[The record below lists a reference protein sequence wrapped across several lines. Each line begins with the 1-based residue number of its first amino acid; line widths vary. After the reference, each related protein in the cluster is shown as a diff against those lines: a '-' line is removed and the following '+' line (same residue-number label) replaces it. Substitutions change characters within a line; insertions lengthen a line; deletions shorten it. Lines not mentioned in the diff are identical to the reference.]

1 MMEKLAEIKDGT
13 VFKSGV
19 TDRCNL
25 FLGYKKEDRSTDY
38 ELEKRRYLM
47 KKLKFDSYDGVCF
60 LNGLV
65 FFAPVALLVR
75 TQAGVSEHV
84 FFLLQALLSGVIF
97 LGEIPTGFITDKI
110 GYRKSLI
117 LAQVLLLGARSLLL
131 AAFVS
136 RSLALFVVEA
146 VVEGIAA
153 CFTSGTGS
161 AYLYNLYGENGY
173 LVKTAHAE
181 NFGIAGFIISTVAYA
196 GIYKISGME
205 GLLITTVVMDIIAV
219 VCSFFLRSE
228 SSKTIIADRK
238 EVQILAVFKNKKAF
252 LFVISLAIFSIAWLL
267 INFFYV
273 VKLENCGLPVEWM
286 SLIIL
291 SYSAVQMLAEPILGK
306 LSDGKNGKSSREK
319 LPAVTAATAGV
330 AFLLFGVVK
339 FRAAVLLLMLILPLL
354 LNLPEYLLM
363 DLENQFVD
371 EAECGSQRAATLS
384 VLNMGVNLVE
394 ILTLSA
400 SAFLTKIG
408 IQWCFVFVGC
418 FLMAI
423 ALLFA
428 RIQK

>member
-1 MMEKLAEIKDGT
+1 
-13 VFKSGV
+13 
-19 TDRCNL
+19 
-25 FLGYKKEDRSTDY
+25 
-38 ELEKRRYLM
+38 
-47 KKLKFDSYDGVCF
+47 
-60 LNGLV
+60 
-65 FFAPVALLVR
+65 
-75 TQAGVSEHV
+75 
-84 FFLLQALLSGVIF
+84 
-97 LGEIPTGFITDKI
+97 
-110 GYRKSLI
+110 
-117 LAQVLLLGARSLLL
+117 
-131 AAFVS
+131 
-136 RSLALFVVEA
+136 
-146 VVEGIAA
+146 
-153 CFTSGTGS
+153 
-161 AYLYNLYGENGY
+161 
-173 LVKTAHAE
+173 
-181 NFGIAGFIISTVAYA
+181 
-196 GIYKISGME
+196 ME

-238 EVQILAVFKNKKAF
+238 EMRLQADIRQQENSGDTMQKKQEKDSIRQILAIFKNKKAF

-273 VKLENCGLPVEWM
+273 EKLENCGLPVEWM

-306 LSDGKNGKSSREK
+306 LSDGKNGKSGRGK
-319 LPAVTAATAGV
+319 LPAVTATTAGV

-418 FLMAI
+418 FLMVM
-423 ALLFA
+423 ALLFV

>member
-1 MMEKLAEIKDGT
+1 
-13 VFKSGV
+13 
-19 TDRCNL
+19 
-25 FLGYKKEDRSTDY
+25 
-38 ELEKRRYLM
+38 M

-75 TQAGVSEHV
+75 TQAGVSEHI

-161 AYLYNLYGENGY
+161 AYLYALYGENGY
-173 LVKTAHAE
+173 LAKTAHAG
-181 NFGIAGFIISTVAYA
+181 NFGTAGFIISTVAYA

-228 SSKTIIADRK
+228 SSKAVIADRK
-238 EVQILAVFKNKKAF
+238 EVQILAIFKNKKAF

-273 VKLENCGLPVEWM
+273 VKLENCGLPVECM

-306 LSDGKNGKSSREK
+306 LSDGKNGKSGREK

>member
-1 MMEKLAEIKDGT
+1 
-13 VFKSGV
+13 
-19 TDRCNL
+19 
-25 FLGYKKEDRSTDY
+25 
-38 ELEKRRYLM
+38 M

-146 VVEGIAA
+146 VVEGTAA

-161 AYLYNLYGENGY
+161 TYLYDLYGENGY

-181 NFGIAGFIISTVAYA
+181 NFGTAGFIISTVAYA

-238 EVQILAVFKNKKAF
+238 EMRLQADIRQQENSGDTMQKKQEKDSIRQILAVFKNKKAF

-273 VKLENCGLPVEWM
+273 VKLENCSLPVEWM

-291 SYSAVQMLAEPILGK
+291 IYSAVQMLAEPILGK
-306 LSDGKNGKSSREK
+306 NGKFSREK
-319 LPAVTAATAGV
+319 LPAVTATTAGV

-363 DLENQFVD
+363 NLENQFVD

>member
-1 MMEKLAEIKDGT
+1 
-13 VFKSGV
+13 
-19 TDRCNL
+19 
-25 FLGYKKEDRSTDY
+25 
-38 ELEKRRYLM
+38 M

-131 AAFVS
+131 VAFVS

-146 VVEGIAA
+146 VVEGTAT

-161 AYLYNLYGENGY
+161 AYLYDLYGENGY

-181 NFGIAGFIISTVAYA
+181 NFGTAGFIISTVAYA

-219 VCSFFLRSE
+219 VCSFYLRSE

-238 EVQILAVFKNKKAF
+238 EVKILAIFKNKKAF

-306 LSDGKNGKSSREK
+306 LSDGKNGKSGRGK

-363 DLENQFVD
+363 NLENQFVD
-371 EAECGSQRAATLS
+371 ETECGSQRAATLS

>member
-1 MMEKLAEIKDGT
+1 
-13 VFKSGV
+13 
-19 TDRCNL
+19 
-25 FLGYKKEDRSTDY
+25 
-38 ELEKRRYLM
+38 M

-136 RSLALFVVEA
+136 RSLVLFVVEA

-161 AYLYNLYGENGY
+161 AYLYALYGENGY
-173 LVKTAHAE
+173 LAKTAHAG
-181 NFGIAGFIISTVAYA
+181 NFGTAGFIISTVAYA

-228 SSKTIIADRK
+228 SSKAVIADRK
-238 EVQILAVFKNKKAF
+238 EVQILAIFKNKKAF

-273 VKLENCGLPVEWM
+273 VKLENCGLPVECM

-306 LSDGKNGKSSREK
+306 LSDGKNGKSGRKK
-319 LPAVTAATAGV
+319 LPAVTAVTAVTAGV
-330 AFLLFGVVK
+330 AFLLFGVIK

-371 EAECGSQRAATLS
+371 ETECGSQRAATLS

-423 ALLFA
+423 AHLFA

>member
-1 MMEKLAEIKDGT
+1 
-13 VFKSGV
+13 
-19 TDRCNL
+19 
-25 FLGYKKEDRSTDY
+25 
-38 ELEKRRYLM
+38 M

-146 VVEGIAA
+146 VVEGTAA

-161 AYLYNLYGENGY
+161 AYLYDLYGENGY

-181 NFGIAGFIISTVAYA
+181 NFGTAGFIISTVAYA

-238 EVQILAVFKNKKAF
+238 EVQILAIFKNKKAF

-291 SYSAVQMLAEPILGK
+291 IYSAVQMLAEPILGK
-306 LSDGKNGKSSREK
+306 LSDGKNGKSGRKK

-371 EAECGSQRAATLS
+371 ETECGSQRAATLS

>member
-1 MMEKLAEIKDGT
+1 
-13 VFKSGV
+13 
-19 TDRCNL
+19 
-25 FLGYKKEDRSTDY
+25 
-38 ELEKRRYLM
+38 M

-75 TQAGVSEHV
+75 TQAGVSEHI

-136 RSLALFVVEA
+136 RSLVLFVVEA

-161 AYLYNLYGENGY
+161 AYLYALYGENGY

-181 NFGIAGFIISTVAYA
+181 NFGTAGFIISTVAYA

-228 SSKTIIADRK
+228 SSKAVIADRK
-238 EVQILAVFKNKKAF
+238 EVQILAIFKNKKAF

-273 VKLENCGLPVEWM
+273 EKLENCGLPVEWM

-306 LSDGKNGKSSREK
+306 LSDGKNGKSGRGK

-330 AFLLFGVVK
+330 AFLLFGVIK

-371 EAECGSQRAATLS
+371 ETECGSQRAATLS

>member
-1 MMEKLAEIKDGT
+1 
-13 VFKSGV
+13 
-19 TDRCNL
+19 
-25 FLGYKKEDRSTDY
+25 
-38 ELEKRRYLM
+38 M

-84 FFLLQALLSGVIF
+84 FFILQALLSGVIF

-136 RSLALFVVEA
+136 RSLVLFVVEA

-161 AYLYNLYGENGY
+161 AYLYALYGENGY
-173 LVKTAHAE
+173 LAKTAHAG
-181 NFGIAGFIISTVAYA
+181 NFGTAGFIISTVAYA

-238 EVQILAVFKNKKAF
+238 EVQILAILKNKKAF

-273 VKLENCGLPVEWM
+273 EKLENCGLPVEWM

-306 LSDGKNGKSSREK
+306 LSDGKNGKSGRGK

-330 AFLLFGVVK
+330 TFLFFGVVK

-371 EAECGSQRAATLS
+371 ETECGGQRAATLS

-418 FLMAI
+418 FLMVI

>member
-1 MMEKLAEIKDGT
+1 
-13 VFKSGV
+13 
-19 TDRCNL
+19 
-25 FLGYKKEDRSTDY
+25 
-38 ELEKRRYLM
+38 M

-75 TQAGVSEHV
+75 TQAGVSEHI

-136 RSLALFVVEA
+136 RSLVLFVVEA

-161 AYLYNLYGENGY
+161 AYLYALYGENGY
-173 LVKTAHAE
+173 LAKTAHAG
-181 NFGIAGFIISTVAYA
+181 NFGTAGFIISTVAYA

-238 EVQILAVFKNKKAF
+238 EVQILAIFKNKKAF

-267 INFFYV
+267 IIFFYV
-273 VKLENCGLPVEWM
+273 EKLENCGLPVEWM

-306 LSDGKNGKSSREK
+306 LSDGKNGKSGRGK

-371 EAECGSQRAATLS
+371 ETECGSQRAATLS

>member
-1 MMEKLAEIKDGT
+1 
-13 VFKSGV
+13 
-19 TDRCNL
+19 
-25 FLGYKKEDRSTDY
+25 
-38 ELEKRRYLM
+38 M

-136 RSLALFVVEA
+136 RSLVLFVVEA

-161 AYLYNLYGENGY
+161 AYLYALYGENGY
-173 LVKTAHAE
+173 LAKTAHAG
-181 NFGIAGFIISTVAYA
+181 NFGTAGFIISTVAYA

-205 GLLITTVVMDIIAV
+205 GLLITTVVMNIIAV
-219 VCSFFLRSE
+219 VCSFYLRSE
-228 SSKTIIADRK
+228 SSKTVIADRK

-273 VKLENCGLPVEWM
+273 EKLENCGLPVEWM

-319 LPAVTAATAGV
+319 LPAVTAAAAGV

-363 DLENQFVD
+363 NLENQFVD
-371 EAECGSQRAATLS
+371 EVECGSQRAATLS

-418 FLMAI
+418 FLMVI

>member
-1 MMEKLAEIKDGT
+1 
-13 VFKSGV
+13 
-19 TDRCNL
+19 
-25 FLGYKKEDRSTDY
+25 
-38 ELEKRRYLM
+38 M

-75 TQAGVSEHV
+75 TQAGVSEHI

-161 AYLYNLYGENGY
+161 AYLYALYGENGY

-181 NFGIAGFIISTVAYA
+181 NFGTAGFIISTVAYA

-219 VCSFFLRSE
+219 VCSFYLRSE

-306 LSDGKNGKSSREK
+306 LSDGKNGKSGREK
-319 LPAVTAATAGV
+319 LPAVTAATAVV

-363 DLENQFVD
+363 NLENQFVD
-371 EAECGSQRAATLS
+371 EAECGSQRAAMLS

-418 FLMAI
+418 FLMVI

>member
-1 MMEKLAEIKDGT
+1 
-13 VFKSGV
+13 
-19 TDRCNL
+19 
-25 FLGYKKEDRSTDY
+25 
-38 ELEKRRYLM
+38 M

-136 RSLALFVVEA
+136 RSLVLFVVEA

-161 AYLYNLYGENGY
+161 AYLYALYGENGY
-173 LVKTAHAE
+173 LAKTAHAG
-181 NFGIAGFIISTVAYA
+181 NFGTAGFIISTVAYA

-219 VCSFFLRSE
+219 VCSFYLRSE

-238 EVQILAVFKNKKAF
+238 EVQILAIFKNKKAF

-291 SYSAVQMLAEPILGK
+291 SYSAVQMLAEPILEK
-306 LSDGKNGKSSREK
+306 LSDGKNGKSGRGK
-319 LPAVTAATAGV
+319 LPAVTATTAGV

-363 DLENQFVD
+363 NLENQFVD
-371 EAECGSQRAATLS
+371 EAECGSQRAAMLS

>member
-1 MMEKLAEIKDGT
+1 
-13 VFKSGV
+13 
-19 TDRCNL
+19 
-25 FLGYKKEDRSTDY
+25 
-38 ELEKRRYLM
+38 M

-136 RSLALFVVEA
+136 RSLVLFVVEA

-161 AYLYNLYGENGY
+161 AYLYALYGENGY
-173 LVKTAHAE
+173 LAKTAHAG
-181 NFGIAGFIISTVAYA
+181 NFGTAGFIISTVAYA

-205 GLLITTVVMDIIAV
+205 GLLITTVVMDVIAV
-219 VCSFFLRSE
+219 VCSFYLRSE
-228 SSKTIIADRK
+228 SSKTVIADRK
-238 EVQILAVFKNKKAF
+238 EVQILAIFKNKKAF

-291 SYSAVQMLAEPILGK
+291 SYSAVQMLSEPILGK
-306 LSDGKNGKSSREK
+306 LSDGKNGKSARGK

-339 FRAAVLLLMLILPLL
+339 FRSAVLLLMLILPLL

>member
-1 MMEKLAEIKDGT
+1 
-13 VFKSGV
+13 
-19 TDRCNL
+19 
-25 FLGYKKEDRSTDY
+25 
-38 ELEKRRYLM
+38 M

-75 TQAGVSEHV
+75 TQAGVSEHI

-117 LAQVLLLGARSLLL
+117 WAQVLLFGARSLLL

-161 AYLYNLYGENGY
+161 AYLYALYGENGY
-173 LVKTAHAE
+173 LAKTAHAG
-181 NFGIAGFIISTVAYA
+181 NFGTAGFIISTVAYA

-205 GLLITTVVMDIIAV
+205 GLLTTTVVTNIIAV

-228 SSKTIIADRK
+228 SSKTVIADRK

-273 VKLENCGLPVEWM
+273 EKLENCGLPVEWM

-291 SYSAVQMLAEPILGK
+291 IYSAVQMLAEPILEK
-306 LSDGKNGKSSREK
+306 LFVGKNGKSGRKK
-319 LPAVTAATAGV
+319 LLAVTAVTAGV
-330 AFLLFGVVK
+330 AFLLFGVIK
-339 FRAAVLLLMLILPLL
+339 LRAAVLLLMLILPLL

-371 EAECGSQRAATLS
+371 ETECGSQRAATLS

>member
-1 MMEKLAEIKDGT
+1 
-13 VFKSGV
+13 
-19 TDRCNL
+19 
-25 FLGYKKEDRSTDY
+25 
-38 ELEKRRYLM
+38 M

-75 TQAGVSEHV
+75 TQAGVSEHI

-136 RSLALFVVEA
+136 RSLVLFVVEA

-161 AYLYNLYGENGY
+161 AYLYALYGENGY
-173 LVKTAHAE
+173 LAKTAHAG
-181 NFGIAGFIISTVAYA
+181 NFGTAGFIISTVAYA

-238 EVQILAVFKNKKAF
+238 EVQILAIFKNKKAF

-273 VKLENCGLPVEWM
+273 EKLENCGLPVEWM

-306 LSDGKNGKSSREK
+306 LSDGKNGKSGRGK
-319 LPAVTAATAGV
+319 LPAVTAVTAGV
-330 AFLLFGVVK
+330 AFLLFGVIK

-371 EAECGSQRAATLS
+371 ETECGGQRAATLS

-418 FLMAI
+418 FLMVI
-423 ALLFA
+423 ALLFV

>member
-1 MMEKLAEIKDGT
+1 
-13 VFKSGV
+13 
-19 TDRCNL
+19 
-25 FLGYKKEDRSTDY
+25 
-38 ELEKRRYLM
+38 M

-136 RSLALFVVEA
+136 RSLVLFVVEA

-161 AYLYNLYGENGY
+161 AYLYALYGENGY
-173 LVKTAHAE
+173 LAKTAHAG
-181 NFGIAGFIISTVAYA
+181 NFGTAGFIISTVAYA

-205 GLLITTVVMDIIAV
+205 GLLITTVVMNIIAV

-228 SSKTIIADRK
+228 SSKTVIADRK

-306 LSDGKNGKSSREK
+306 LSDGKNGKSGRKK
-319 LPAVTAATAGV
+319 LPAVTAVTAGV
-330 AFLLFGVVK
+330 AFLLFGVIK

-371 EAECGSQRAATLS
+371 ETECGSQRAATLS

-408 IQWCFVFVGC
+408 IQWCLVFVGC

>member
-1 MMEKLAEIKDGT
+1 
-13 VFKSGV
+13 
-19 TDRCNL
+19 
-25 FLGYKKEDRSTDY
+25 
-38 ELEKRRYLM
+38 M

-136 RSLALFVVEA
+136 RSLVLFVVEA

-161 AYLYNLYGENGY
+161 AYLYALYGENGY
-173 LVKTAHAE
+173 LAKTAHAG
-181 NFGIAGFIISTVAYA
+181 NFGTAGFIISTVAYA

-205 GLLITTVVMDIIAV
+205 GLLITTVVMDVIAV

-319 LPAVTAATAGV
+319 LPAVTAAAAGV

-363 DLENQFVD
+363 NLENQFVD

>member
-1 MMEKLAEIKDGT
+1 
-13 VFKSGV
+13 
-19 TDRCNL
+19 
-25 FLGYKKEDRSTDY
+25 
-38 ELEKRRYLM
+38 M

-75 TQAGVSEHV
+75 TQAGVSEHI

-117 LAQVLLLGARSLLL
+117 WAQVLLFGARSLLL

-146 VVEGIAA
+146 VVEGTAT

-161 AYLYNLYGENGY
+161 AYLYDLYGENGY
-173 LVKTAHAE
+173 LAKTAHAG
-181 NFGIAGFIISTVAYA
+181 NFGTAGFIISTVAYA

-228 SSKTIIADRK
+228 SSKTVIADRK

-273 VKLENCGLPVEWM
+273 EKLENCGLPVEWM

-306 LSDGKNGKSSREK
+306 LSDGKNGKSGRGK

-339 FRAAVLLLMLILPLL
+339 FRAAVLILMLILPLL

-418 FLMAI
+418 FLMVI

>member
-1 MMEKLAEIKDGT
+1 
-13 VFKSGV
+13 
-19 TDRCNL
+19 
-25 FLGYKKEDRSTDY
+25 
-38 ELEKRRYLM
+38 M

-161 AYLYNLYGENGY
+161 AYLYALYGENGY
-173 LVKTAHAE
+173 LAKTAYAG
-181 NFGIAGFIISTVAYA
+181 NFGTAGFIISTVAYA

-205 GLLITTVVMDIIAV
+205 GLLIITVVMDIIAV

-306 LSDGKNGKSSREK
+306 LSDGKNGKSGRGK

-418 FLMAI
+418 FLMVI
-423 ALLFA
+423 AHLFA

>member
-1 MMEKLAEIKDGT
+1 MAQFLNQ
-13 VFKSGV
+13 V

-75 TQAGVSEHV
+75 TQAGVSEHI

-136 RSLALFVVEA
+136 RSLVLFVVEA

-161 AYLYNLYGENGY
+161 AYLYALYGENGY
-173 LVKTAHAE
+173 LAKTAHAG
-181 NFGIAGFIISTVAYA
+181 NFGTAGFIISTVAYA

-205 GLLITTVVMDIIAV
+205 GLLIITVVMDIIAV

-228 SSKTIIADRK
+228 SSKAVIADRK
-238 EVQILAVFKNKKAF
+238 EVQILAIFKNKKAF

-291 SYSAVQMLAEPILGK
+291 SYSAVQMLAEPILEK
-306 LSDGKNGKSSREK
+306 LSDGKKGKSGREK
-319 LPAVTAATAGV
+319 LPAVTAAAAGV

-418 FLMAI
+418 FLMVI
-423 ALLFA
+423 AHLFA

>member
-1 MMEKLAEIKDGT
+1 
-13 VFKSGV
+13 
-19 TDRCNL
+19 
-25 FLGYKKEDRSTDY
+25 
-38 ELEKRRYLM
+38 M

-75 TQAGVSEHV
+75 TQAGVSEHI

-117 LAQVLLLGARSLLL
+117 WAQVLLFGARSLLL

-146 VVEGIAA
+146 VVEGIAV

-161 AYLYNLYGENGY
+161 AYLYDLYGENGY

-181 NFGIAGFIISTVAYA
+181 NFGTAGFIISTVAYA

-238 EVQILAVFKNKKAF
+238 EVQILAIFKNKKAF

-273 VKLENCGLPVEWM
+273 EKLENCGLPVEWM

-306 LSDGKNGKSSREK
+306 LSDGKNGKSGRGK

-371 EAECGSQRAATLS
+371 ETECGGQRAATLS

-418 FLMAI
+418 FLMVI

>member
-1 MMEKLAEIKDGT
+1 
-13 VFKSGV
+13 
-19 TDRCNL
+19 
-25 FLGYKKEDRSTDY
+25 
-38 ELEKRRYLM
+38 M

-75 TQAGVSEHV
+75 TQAGVSEHI

-136 RSLALFVVEA
+136 RSLVLFVVEA
-146 VVEGIAA
+146 VVEGIAV

-161 AYLYNLYGENGY
+161 AYLYALYGENGY
-173 LVKTAHAE
+173 LAKTAHAG
-181 NFGIAGFIISTVAYA
+181 NFGTAGFIISTVAYA

-219 VCSFFLRSE
+219 VCSFYLRSE
-228 SSKTIIADRK
+228 SSKAVIADRK
-238 EVQILAVFKNKKAF
+238 EVQILAIFKNKKAF

-273 VKLENCGLPVEWM
+273 EKLENCGLPVEWM

-306 LSDGKNGKSSREK
+306 LSVGKNGKSGRKK
-319 LPAVTAATAGV
+319 LLAVTAVTAGV
-330 AFLLFGVVK
+330 AFLLFGVIK

-371 EAECGSQRAATLS
+371 ETECGSQRAATLS

-418 FLMAI
+418 FLMVI

-428 RIQK
+428 GIKK

>member
-1 MMEKLAEIKDGT
+1 
-13 VFKSGV
+13 
-19 TDRCNL
+19 
-25 FLGYKKEDRSTDY
+25 
-38 ELEKRRYLM
+38 M

-84 FFLLQALLSGVIF
+84 FFILQALLSGVIF

-117 LAQVLLLGARSLLL
+117 LAQVLLFGARSLLL

-319 LPAVTAATAGV
+319 LPAVTAAAAGV

-363 DLENQFVD
+363 NLENQFVD

-428 RIQK
+428 KIQK

>member
-1 MMEKLAEIKDGT
+1 
-13 VFKSGV
+13 
-19 TDRCNL
+19 
-25 FLGYKKEDRSTDY
+25 
-38 ELEKRRYLM
+38 M

-136 RSLALFVVEA
+136 RSLVLFVVEA

-161 AYLYNLYGENGY
+161 AYLYDLYGENGY

-181 NFGIAGFIISTVAYA
+181 NFGTAGFIISTVAYA

-228 SSKTIIADRK
+228 SSKAVIADRK
-238 EVQILAVFKNKKAF
+238 EVQILAIFKNKKAF

-273 VKLENCGLPVEWM
+273 EKLENCGLPVEWM

-371 EAECGSQRAATLS
+371 ETECGSQRAATLS

>member
-1 MMEKLAEIKDGT
+1 
-13 VFKSGV
+13 
-19 TDRCNL
+19 
-25 FLGYKKEDRSTDY
+25 
-38 ELEKRRYLM
+38 M

-75 TQAGVSEHV
+75 TQAGVSEHI

-136 RSLALFVVEA
+136 RSFVLFVVEA

-161 AYLYNLYGENGY
+161 AYLYVLYGENGY
-173 LVKTAHAE
+173 LAKTAHAG
-181 NFGIAGFIISTVAYA
+181 NFGTAGFIISTVAYA

-219 VCSFFLRSE
+219 VCSFYLRSE
-228 SSKTIIADRK
+228 SSKTVIADRK

-291 SYSAVQMLAEPILGK
+291 SYSAVQMLAEPILEK
-306 LSDGKNGKSSREK
+306 LSDGKNGKSGRGK
-319 LPAVTAATAGV
+319 LPVVTAATAGV

-363 DLENQFVD
+363 NLENQFVD

-418 FLMAI
+418 FLMVI

>member
-1 MMEKLAEIKDGT
+1 
-13 VFKSGV
+13 
-19 TDRCNL
+19 
-25 FLGYKKEDRSTDY
+25 
-38 ELEKRRYLM
+38 M

-84 FFLLQALLSGVIF
+84 FFILQALLSGVIF

-136 RSLALFVVEA
+136 RSLVLFVVEA

-161 AYLYNLYGENGY
+161 AYLYALYGENGY
-173 LVKTAHAE
+173 LAKTAHAG
-181 NFGIAGFIISTVAYA
+181 NFGTAGFIISTVAYA

-205 GLLITTVVMDIIAV
+205 GLLITTVVMDVIAV

-306 LSDGKNGKSSREK
+306 LSDGKNGKSSRGK

-363 DLENQFVD
+363 NLENQFVD

-418 FLMAI
+418 FLMVI
-423 ALLFA
+423 AHLFA

>member
-1 MMEKLAEIKDGT
+1 
-13 VFKSGV
+13 
-19 TDRCNL
+19 
-25 FLGYKKEDRSTDY
+25 
-38 ELEKRRYLM
+38 M

-84 FFLLQALLSGVIF
+84 FFILQALLSGVIF

-136 RSLALFVVEA
+136 RSLVLFVVEA

-161 AYLYNLYGENGY
+161 AYLYALYGENGY
-173 LVKTAHAE
+173 LAKTAHAG
-181 NFGIAGFIISTVAYA
+181 NFGTAGFIISTVAYA

-205 GLLITTVVMDIIAV
+205 GLLITTVVMDVIAV

-273 VKLENCGLPVEWM
+273 EKLENCGLPVEWM

-306 LSDGKNGKSSREK
+306 LSDGKNGKSGRGK

-339 FRAAVLLLMLILPLL
+339 FRSAVLLLMLILPLL

-371 EAECGSQRAATLS
+371 ETECGSQRAATLS

>member
-1 MMEKLAEIKDGT
+1 
-13 VFKSGV
+13 
-19 TDRCNL
+19 
-25 FLGYKKEDRSTDY
+25 
-38 ELEKRRYLM
+38 M

-117 LAQVLLLGARSLLL
+117 LVQVLLLGARSLLL

-136 RSLALFVVEA
+136 RSLVLFVVEA

-161 AYLYNLYGENGY
+161 AYLYDLYGENGY
-173 LVKTAHAE
+173 LAKTAHAG
-181 NFGIAGFIISTVAYA
+181 NFGTAGFIISTVAYA

-219 VCSFFLRSE
+219 VCSFYLRSE

-238 EVQILAVFKNKKAF
+238 EVQILAIFKNKKAF

-306 LSDGKNGKSSREK
+306 LSDGKNGKSGRGK

-339 FRAAVLLLMLILPLL
+339 FRSAVLLLMLILPLL

-371 EAECGSQRAATLS
+371 ETECGSQRAATLS

>member
-1 MMEKLAEIKDGT
+1 
-13 VFKSGV
+13 
-19 TDRCNL
+19 
-25 FLGYKKEDRSTDY
+25 
-38 ELEKRRYLM
+38 M

-75 TQAGVSEHV
+75 TQAGVSEHI

-117 LAQVLLLGARSLLL
+117 WAQVLLFGARSLLL

-161 AYLYNLYGENGY
+161 AYLYALYGENGY
-173 LVKTAHAE
+173 LAKTAHAG
-181 NFGIAGFIISTVAYA
+181 NFGTAGFIISTVAYA

-205 GLLITTVVMDIIAV
+205 GLLTITVVTNIIAV

-228 SSKTIIADRK
+228 SSKTVIADRK

-273 VKLENCGLPVEWM
+273 EKLENCGLPVEWM

-291 SYSAVQMLAEPILGK
+291 IYSAVQMLAEPILEK
-306 LSDGKNGKSSREK
+306 LSAGKNGKSSRKK
-319 LPAVTAATAGV
+319 LLAVTAVTAGV
-330 AFLLFGVVK
+330 AFLLFGVIK
-339 FRAAVLLLMLILPLL
+339 LRAAVLLLMLILPLL

-371 EAECGSQRAATLS
+371 ETECGSQRAATLS

-418 FLMAI
+418 FLMVI
-423 ALLFA
+423 ALLFV

>member
-1 MMEKLAEIKDGT
+1 
-13 VFKSGV
+13 
-19 TDRCNL
+19 
-25 FLGYKKEDRSTDY
+25 
-38 ELEKRRYLM
+38 M

-75 TQAGVSEHV
+75 TQAGVSEHI

-117 LAQVLLLGARSLLL
+117 WAQVLLFGARSLLL
-131 AAFVS
+131 AAYVS
-136 RSLALFVVEA
+136 QSLALFVVEA

-153 CFTSGTGS
+153 CFASGTGS
-161 AYLYNLYGENGY
+161 AYLYDLYGENGY

-181 NFGIAGFIISTVAYA
+181 NFGTAGFIISTVAYA

-306 LSDGKNGKSSREK
+306 LSDGKNGKSGRGK

-371 EAECGSQRAATLS
+371 ETECGSQRAATLS

>member
-1 MMEKLAEIKDGT
+1 
-13 VFKSGV
+13 
-19 TDRCNL
+19 
-25 FLGYKKEDRSTDY
+25 
-38 ELEKRRYLM
+38 M

-136 RSLALFVVEA
+136 RSLVLFVVEA

-161 AYLYNLYGENGY
+161 AYLYALYGENGY
-173 LVKTAHAE
+173 LAKTAHAG
-181 NFGIAGFIISTVAYA
+181 NFGTAGFIISTVAYA

-205 GLLITTVVMDIIAV
+205 GLLITTVVMDVIAV
-219 VCSFFLRSE
+219 VCSFYLRSE
-228 SSKTIIADRK
+228 SSKTVIADRK

-306 LSDGKNGKSSREK
+306 LSDGKNGKSGRGK

-339 FRAAVLLLMLILPLL
+339 FRSAVLLLMLILPLL

>member
-1 MMEKLAEIKDGT
+1 
-13 VFKSGV
+13 
-19 TDRCNL
+19 
-25 FLGYKKEDRSTDY
+25 
-38 ELEKRRYLM
+38 M

-131 AAFVS
+131 VAFVS

-161 AYLYNLYGENGY
+161 AYLYDLYGENGY
-173 LVKTAHAE
+173 PVKTAHAE
-181 NFGIAGFIISTVAYA
+181 NFGTAGFIISTVAYA

-306 LSDGKNGKSSREK
+306 LSDGKNRKSGRKK
-319 LPAVTAATAGV
+319 LPAVTAVTAGV

-363 DLENQFVD
+363 NLENQFVD

-418 FLMAI
+418 FLMVI

>member
-1 MMEKLAEIKDGT
+1 
-13 VFKSGV
+13 
-19 TDRCNL
+19 
-25 FLGYKKEDRSTDY
+25 
-38 ELEKRRYLM
+38 M

-84 FFLLQALLSGVIF
+84 FFILQALLSGVIF

-136 RSLALFVVEA
+136 RSLVLFVVEA

-161 AYLYNLYGENGY
+161 AYLYALYGENGY
-173 LVKTAHAE
+173 LAKTAHAG
-181 NFGIAGFIISTVAYA
+181 NFGTAGFIISTVAYA

-205 GLLITTVVMDIIAV
+205 GLLITTVVMDVIAV

-273 VKLENCGLPVEWM
+273 EKLENCGLPVEWM

-291 SYSAVQMLAEPILGK
+291 IYSAVQMLAEPILGK
-306 LSDGKNGKSSREK
+306 LSDGKNGKSGRGK

-339 FRAAVLLLMLILPLL
+339 FRSAVLLLMLILPLL

>member
-1 MMEKLAEIKDGT
+1 
-13 VFKSGV
+13 
-19 TDRCNL
+19 
-25 FLGYKKEDRSTDY
+25 
-38 ELEKRRYLM
+38 M

-75 TQAGVSEHV
+75 TQAGVSEHI

-117 LAQVLLLGARSLLL
+117 WAQVLLFGARSLLL

-146 VVEGIAA
+146 VVEGTAT

-161 AYLYNLYGENGY
+161 AYLYDLYGENGY
-173 LVKTAHAE
+173 LAKTAHAG
-181 NFGIAGFIISTVAYA
+181 NFGTAGFIISTVAYA

-228 SSKTIIADRK
+228 SSKTVIADRK

-273 VKLENCGLPVEWM
+273 EKLENCGLPVEWM

-306 LSDGKNGKSSREK
+306 LSDGKNVKSGRGK

-339 FRAAVLLLMLILPLL
+339 FRAAVLILMLILPLL

>member
-1 MMEKLAEIKDGT
+1 
-13 VFKSGV
+13 
-19 TDRCNL
+19 
-25 FLGYKKEDRSTDY
+25 
-38 ELEKRRYLM
+38 M

-75 TQAGVSEHV
+75 TLAGVSEHI

-117 LAQVLLLGARSLLL
+117 WAQVLLFGARSLLL

-146 VVEGIAA
+146 VVEGTAT

-161 AYLYNLYGENGY
+161 AYLYDLYGENGY
-173 LVKTAHAE
+173 LAKTAHAG
-181 NFGIAGFIISTVAYA
+181 NFGTAGFIISTVAYA

-228 SSKTIIADRK
+228 SSKTVIADRK

-273 VKLENCGLPVEWM
+273 EKLENCGLPVEWM

-306 LSDGKNGKSSREK
+306 LSDGKKGKSGRGK

-363 DLENQFVD
+363 NLENQFVD

>member
-1 MMEKLAEIKDGT
+1 
-13 VFKSGV
+13 
-19 TDRCNL
+19 
-25 FLGYKKEDRSTDY
+25 
-38 ELEKRRYLM
+38 M

-117 LAQVLLLGARSLLL
+117 WAQVLLFGARSLLL

-146 VVEGIAA
+146 VVEGIAV

-161 AYLYNLYGENGY
+161 AYLYDLYGENGY

-181 NFGIAGFIISTVAYA
+181 NFGTAGFIISTVAYA

-238 EVQILAVFKNKKAF
+238 EVQILAIFKNKKAF

-291 SYSAVQMLAEPILGK
+291 IYSAVQMLAEPILEK
-306 LSDGKNGKSSREK
+306 LSDGKNGKSGRGK

-339 FRAAVLLLMLILPLL
+339 FRSAVLLLMLILPLL

-363 DLENQFVD
+363 NLENQFVD

-418 FLMAI
+418 FLMVI

>member
-1 MMEKLAEIKDGT
+1 
-13 VFKSGV
+13 
-19 TDRCNL
+19 
-25 FLGYKKEDRSTDY
+25 
-38 ELEKRRYLM
+38 M

-75 TQAGVSEHV
+75 TQAGVSEHI

-136 RSLALFVVEA
+136 RSLVLFVVEA

-161 AYLYNLYGENGY
+161 AYLYALYGENGY

-181 NFGIAGFIISTVAYA
+181 NFGTVGFIISTVAYA

-228 SSKTIIADRK
+228 SSKAVIADRK
-238 EVQILAVFKNKKAF
+238 EVQILAIFKNKKAF

-306 LSDGKNGKSSREK
+306 LSDGKNGKSGRGK

-371 EAECGSQRAATLS
+371 ETECGSQRAATLS

>member
-1 MMEKLAEIKDGT
+1 
-13 VFKSGV
+13 
-19 TDRCNL
+19 
-25 FLGYKKEDRSTDY
+25 
-38 ELEKRRYLM
+38 
-47 KKLKFDSYDGVCF
+47 
-60 LNGLV
+60 
-65 FFAPVALLVR
+65 
-75 TQAGVSEHV
+75 
-84 FFLLQALLSGVIF
+84 
-97 LGEIPTGFITDKI
+97 
-110 GYRKSLI
+110 
-117 LAQVLLLGARSLLL
+117 
-131 AAFVS
+131 
-136 RSLALFVVEA
+136 
-146 VVEGIAA
+146 
-153 CFTSGTGS
+153 
-161 AYLYNLYGENGY
+161 
-173 LVKTAHAE
+173 
-181 NFGIAGFIISTVAYA
+181 
-196 GIYKISGME
+196 ME
-205 GLLITTVVMDIIAV
+205 GLLTTTVVTNMIAV

-228 SSKTIIADRK
+228 SSKTVIADRK

-273 VKLENCGLPVEWM
+273 EKLENCGLPVEWM

-306 LSDGKNGKSSREK
+306 LPVGKNGKSGRKK
-319 LPAVTAATAGV
+319 LPAVTAVTAGV
-330 AFLLFGVVK
+330 AFLLFGVIK